1 MRIPIVV
8 LLAGLLSMESAE
20 FNRMVFAAGPGNAAT
35 NLDAVDED
43 FKFQGEFSGQGA
55 IQRNGSFE
63 TQKMGLQVAAQGK
76 GEFIGVVYLGG
87 LPGSGWDRETKFKVR
102 GKLQNNKLE
111 LAGDGLQVVV
121 TESDAKFASTEK
133 LMVGELAKVE
143 RHSPT
148 LGKRAPYNA
157 FVIFDGSTS
166 SEYLKNGKLDEEG
179 FLKEGCEI
187 VTPAN
192 DFTLHLEF
200 KLPYMPEA
208 RGQGRANSGVYIHS
222 RYEVQVLD
230 SFALDG
236 VFNECGALYRYQP
249 PNVNMCLP
257 PLTWQ
262 TYDILYIAPRFDAE
276 GNKIKN
282 AVISVHH
289 NGVPVQDQ
297 FEIERATG
305 AGQSVGEGPNP
316 LPIKLQNHSNPV
328 RYRNIWMVPHR
339 NVEAPAPSLAKR

>member
-8 LLAGLLSMESAE
+8 LLAGLISCGLNISDRIAS
-20 FNRMVFAAGPGNAAT
+20 AAGPGIAAT
-35 NLDAVDED
+35 SVEQVDED
-43 FKFQGEFSGQGA
+43 FAFQGEFSGQGA
-55 IQRNGSFE
+55 IHQNGGFE
-63 TQKMGLQVAAQGK
+63 THKLGLQVAAQGK

-102 GKLQNNKLE
+102 GVRQGDQIE
-111 LAGDGLQVVV
+111 LLGDGLQVEV
-121 TESDAKFASTEK
+121 TKSAAKLASTEK
-133 LMVGELAKVE
+133 LMVGDLTKVE

-148 LGKRAPYNA
+148 IGKAAPSNA
-157 FVIFDGSTS
+157 VTIFDGSLS
-166 SEYLKNGKLDEEG
+166 SEHLKNGAIDEEG

-187 VTPAN
+187 VMPAN

-200 KLPYMPEA
+200 KLPYMPEC
-208 RGQGRANSGVYIHS
+208 RGQSRANSGVYIHS

-249 PNVNMCLP
+249 PKLNMCLP

-276 GNKIKN
+276 GKKIKN

-297 FEIERATG
+297 FEIERGTG
-305 AGQSVGEGPNP
+305 AGQKVGEGPNP
-316 LPIKLQNHSNPV
+316 LPIKLQNHRDPV
-328 RYRNIWMVPHR
+328 RYRNIWMIPHR
-339 NVEAPAPSLAKR
+339 NAEPPSLAKR

>member
-8 LLAGLLSMESAE
+8 LLAGCVASGLMNFDCSAMASGPE
-20 FNRMVFAAGPGNAAT
+20 IAAPST
-35 NLDAVDED
+35 DAVDDD
-43 FKFQGEFSGQGA
+43 FAYQGEFSGQGA
-55 IQRNGSFE
+55 IHQNGVFE
-63 TQKMGLQVAAQGK
+63 THKIGLQVAAQGK

-87 LPGSGWDRETKFKVR
+87 LPGSGWDRETKFKVSGSR
-102 GKLQNNKLE
+102 QNDQIELQ
-111 LAGDGLQVVV
+111 GDDLQVLV
-121 TESDAKFASTEK
+121 TESAAKLSSTEK
-133 LMVGELAKVE
+133 LLVADLVKVE

-148 LGKRAPYNA
+148 LGKQAPSNA
-157 FVIFDGSTS
+157 ITIFDGRT
-166 SEYLKNGKLDEEG
+166 SEYLKNGAVDENG
-179 FLKEGCEI
+179 LLKEGCEI

-200 KLPYMPEA
+200 KLPYMPNA

-249 PNVNMCLP
+249 PQVNMCLP

-262 TYDILYIAPRFDAE
+262 TYDILYVAPRFDPN

-289 NGVPVQDQ
+289 NGVPVQEQ

-305 AGQSVGEGPNP
+305 AGQRVGEGPNP

-328 RYRNIWMVPHR
+328 RYRNIWMIPHR
-339 NVEAPAPSLAKR
+339 TAEPPSLAKR